1 VTTKAGEAGHEGA
14 RESTA
19 PGTPREREVITPDWA
34 HLDKGAAGECVTGTD
49 ANWSSPGRD
58 ESATETAPAA
68 PKGPTID
75 RHR

>member
-1 VTTKAGEAGHEGA
+1 
-14 RESTA
+14 
-19 PGTPREREVITPDWA
+19 VITPDWA
-34 HLDKGAAGECVTGTD
+34 HLDKGSAGECVTGTD
-49 ANWSSPGRD
+49 ANRSSPGRD